1 MENNNSSSQREVKGG
16 KPHIEAVEE
25 RRGRHFCRHGSAH
38 IYLNLYAALRC
49 HELSTA
55 ARLALGKCEG
65 EQEKAF
71 GTSSTRAL
79 ASHQFSIIALR
90 QVGVDLVAPPEPSG
104 AAFKIGGAMALP
116 ESDDRSSVSRRLDS
130 CRLPGSDRSP
140 IGTWQ
145 DRVPHVPPH
154 LPRVAGRNRSTRGGT
169 AETHATRARFHHD
182 GSIRQCLGPSQ
193 AQGQSADRATTVEK
207 VCQPTGLHSINKG
220 NCEAVPLIGQFWT
233 VATTAQLPVT
243 P

>member
-104 AAFKIGGAMALP
+104 AAFKIEVSYQIGFASLQMSDQHAL
-116 ESDDRSSVSRRLDS
+116 L
-130 CRLPGSDRSP
+130 
-140 IGTWQ
+140 Q
-145 DRVPHVPPH
+145 
-154 LPRVAGRNRSTRGGT
+154 RSTDR
-169 AETHATRARFHHD
+169 R
-182 GSIRQCLGPSQ
+182 CLG
-193 AQGQSADRATTVEK
+193 
-207 VCQPTGLHSINKG
+207 
-220 NCEAVPLIGQFWT
+220 
-233 VATTAQLPVT
+233 
-243 P
+243 